1 MNSFK
6 QSRNLAK
13 FFKLIDL
20 LNETCIKT
28 GLILGSLSEKFYL
41 KINNREYHNNNED
54 EISFILDIMIA
65 EFGIGIKNKVLFHS
79 MISESISSTRN
90 FKSNEKMN
98 LIHIIEGS
106 VNSKDVIFSS
116 SRLDTIS
123 LLNQKDNKWKFF
135 MPIDARETSFLAIK
149 ILASL
154 ISSQPLKGVQWV
166 IGNTD
171 TPELSVTGLLFIVK
185 NCRVRA
191 VCLDELD
198 LTLLREN
205 FALTSD
211 DRLEIISPD
220 KLNNS
225 FYPKRAKT
233 SEKIIRAI
241 EMYNHESLNITNY
254 TLSSFD
260 DESNVDLLNAFE
272 LASYYAHKDDL
283 KFMGL
288 IAKWALTE
296 ENVSD
301 NVFSKSEFSL
311 CHEMFEI
318 QIMNQNRKKIF
329 LKNIRHFLEQVVPF
343 STKIDLAKIILNE
356 PRDLDFEQKLDK
368 IINNIKNNPDCTDD
382 LKLNI
387 DYPTGLDLETKSKN
401 FRLELEN
408 YENDSQNEK
417 SYFHTRMLHYAL
429 SVNEDGLRNIVK
441 KYIENIEFREKTI
454 SWDKNLSLKDLEENL
469 VNKLVLDLSIHSDG
483 IKFYILHDSKF
494 IKIFENNLKN
504 SKSIV
509 K

>member
-1 MNSFK
+1 
-6 QSRNLAK
+6 
-13 FFKLIDL
+13 

-28 GLILGSLSEKFYL
+28 GLILGSFSEKFYL
-41 KINNREYHNNNED
+41 KINDLEYYNNNED

-65 EFGIGIKNKVLFHS
+65 EFGIGVKNKVLFHS

-90 FKSNEKMN
+90 FKSNEKIN

-106 VNSKDVIFSS
+106 MNLKDVILSS

-123 LLNQKDNKWKFF
+123 LLTQKDNKWKFF
-135 MPIDARETSFLAIK
+135 MPIDARETSFPAIK

-154 ISSQPLKGVQWV
+154 ISSPRLKDVQWI

-171 TPELSVTGLLFIVK
+171 TPELSATGFLFIVK

-198 LTLLREN
+198 LIWLREN
-205 FALTSD
+205 FVLTSD
-211 DRLEIISPD
+211 DRLEIISSD

-225 FYPKRAKT
+225 FYPDRAKS
-233 SEKIIRAI
+233 SEKIVRAI

-254 TLSSFD
+254 TLSSFN
-260 DESNVDLLNAFE
+260 DELNVELLNAFE

-288 IAKWALTE
+288 IAKCAVTE
-296 ENVSD
+296 DKVSD

-311 CHEMFEI
+311 CHEMFQI
-318 QIMNQNRKKIF
+318 QIMNRNRKQIF
-329 LKNIRHFLEQVVPF
+329 LQNIRQFLEQVVPF

-356 PRDLDFEQKLDK
+356 PRDPDFEQKLDK
-368 IINNIKNNPDCTDD
+368 IINDLKNNPDCTDD

-387 DYPTGLDLETKSKN
+387 DYPTGLDLKTKSKD
-401 FRLELEN
+401 FRLQLEN

-417 SYFHTRMLHYAL
+417 AYFHTRMLHYAL

-454 SWDKNLSLKDLEENL
+454 SCDKNLFLKDLEENL
-469 VNKLVLDLSIHSDG
+469 VNKLVLDLSIHSNG
-483 IKFYILHDSKF
+483 IKFYFLHDSMF
-494 IKIFENNLKN
+494 INIFEYNLRN

-509 K
+509 E